1 MIMSGKLRFIPSSP
15 PPPPLSQGPLAIKTP
30 VPTPEPSDVLKDAP
44 ATMPK
49 LPIDSPARSDLVRRY
64 IQQYDGG
71 DCFFITPVA
80 IGTSAAVVEGF
91 GASTAPFELLD
102 KTFKKSQG
110 FEASIG
116 IRLVTPPQCP
126 AVTFLSRLRGD
137 GSHAPRISLGSVK
150 LRPGESLAGNV
161 ENFANRVVELLLIAD
176 DGQVQN
182 ISYLLKP
189 GTDALSFSIDVPRSD
204 NAPGSNVPQLL
215 MAVTT
220 PRVLDSLR
228 QPRPTPADQFF
239 MQALSEAQR
248 GNVTINASARY
259 FIIQK

>member
-1 MIMSGKLRFIPSSP
+1 
-15 PPPPLSQGPLAIKTP
+15 
-30 VPTPEPSDVLKDAP
+30 VPA
-44 ATMPK
+44 
-49 LPIDSPARSDLVRRY
+49 DSPVRSDFARRF

-80 IGTSAAVVEGF
+80 IGQSAAVVEGF
-91 GASTAPFELLD
+91 GASTAPFDLLD
-102 KTFKKSQG
+102 KAFKKSQG

-126 AVTFLSRLRGD
+126 AVTFLNRLRGD
-137 GSHAPRISLGSVK
+137 GSRSPRISLGSVK
-150 LRPGESLAGNV
+150 LRPGETVPGNV
-161 ENFANRVVELLLIAD
+161 ENFANRVVELLLITD

-189 GTDALSFSIDVPRSD
+189 GTDALSFSIEIPRSD
-204 NAPGSNVPQLL
+204 GVSGANVPQLI

-239 MQALSEAQR
+239 LQAISEAQR
-248 GNVTINASARY
+248 ASITMNASARY
-259 FIIQK
+259 VMIQK